1 MYDNYQTYKLQICQ
15 IQIIFDPSESV
26 ILDSDSYEEQ
36 KLDQQKVCCGEAPLF
51 LHHTEF
57 LFNKKPNIPKEQN
70 LVMLLATTFLILL
83 WTPTKV
89 EIDVKSVYNNDNG

>member
-36 KLDQQKVCCGEAPLF
+36 KLDQQKVCCGEAPVRLPQLF

-57 LFNKKPNIPKEQN
+57 LFNKKPNIPNSNTQIERIS
-70 LVMLLATTFLILL
+70 LRYET
-83 WTPTKV
+83 
-89 EIDVKSVYNNDNG
+89 